1 MSMLRLGGAVGLS
14 VFGFGA
20 ATAAALHALSGS
32 PAQLTTVSAAP
43 ELSAKEAK
51 RRLDTDLAS
60 RGFDMGPVIA
70 CFDPA
75 SPPTQEWQDR
85 LNELYMAFDPRYN
98 AGTRWS
104 GAVGSPR
111 ALTWSFAPD
120 GLSIP
125 SGIGEAAANNNIFA
139 TMDARFAARG
149 GRATWVTQFVNSFSR
164 WQALSGISYTRI
176 TVGGNDWDDGAAWGT
191 AGSAGLRG
199 DIRISMKPIDGASGV
214 LAYNSFPSS
223 GDMVLDSGDGT
234 NFSSTTNTYRFLRNT
249 VMHEHGHGLGFSHV
263 CSLDTG
269 QLMEPFLSTSFDG
282 PQDDEI
288 RAVQRQYGDL
298 FEPDNTAAEANDI
311 GTINVGPQVT
321 FGDVPTPA
329 VTFGSLLSID
339 ANGELDWFRFS
350 VTRPTI
356 MTIRVDPIG
365 RTYDDSDQAGD
376 GSCPTTAT
384 NTNSLAIADLN
395 FDLYASNGATVIA
408 TANSAAIGASEI
420 LTDVLVPISAAGT
433 FNYVRVSEGNAP
445 TQSQLYKLR
454 FTAISQPTMT
464 ASDGTSASAVNLSWT
479 AIPSATSYT
488 VLRNS
493 VDNLATASPIATG
506 LTTTTFSDTSAV
518 PGTTYFYYVQCAQGT
533 GPLVL
538 MAPVDSG
545 FRDNPLT
552 PPGAFTITSPA
563 SGETNVSLTTTITW
577 TSSAGAASYSVTIDD
592 NADFASPV
600 LSQAGIT
607 ATSLPV
613 AAGILAPCTDYFL
626 RVRAV
631 NAAGNYDNIRNFKSF
646 SPADFNA
653 DGFVDFFD
661 FDDFTSCFE
670 SSNCP
675 PGRSPDFNNDGFV
688 DFFDFDDYVIA
699 FGNGC

>member
-20 ATAAALHALSGS
+20 VTAAALHALSGS
-32 PAQLTTVSAAP
+32 SAQLTNVSAAP
-43 ELSAKEAK
+43 ELSATEAK
-51 RRLDTDLAS
+51 RRVDADLAS

-98 AGTRWS
+98 VGSRWS
-104 GAVGSPR
+104 GAIGSPR

-125 SGIGEAAANNNIFA
+125 SGIGEGAANNTLFA

-149 GRATWVTQFVNSFSR
+149 GRATWVTQFVNSFAR
-164 WQALSGISYTRI
+164 WQALSGVSYTRI

-191 AGSAGLRG
+191 AGSATLRG
-199 DIRISMKPIDGASGV
+199 DVRISMKPIDGLNGV
-214 LAYNSFPSS
+214 LAYNSFPSN

-234 NFSSTTNTYRFLRNT
+234 SFANTTNTYRFLRNT

-263 CSLDTG
+263 CSVNSG
-269 QLMEPFLSTSFDG
+269 QLMEPLLATSFDG
-282 PQDDEI
+282 PQHDEI
-288 RAVQRQYGDL
+288 RGVQRQYGDP
-298 FEPDNTAAEANDI
+298 FEPDNTFAEANDI

-321 FGDVPTPA
+321 IGDVPAPA
-329 VTFGSLLSID
+329 VTNGSLLSID

-365 RTYDDSDQAGD
+365 QTYDDSNQAGD
-376 GSCPTTAT
+376 GSCPATASNIDSLTT
-384 NTNSLAIADLN
+384 ADLN
-395 FDLYASNGATVIA
+395 VDLIASNGTTVIA
-408 TANSAAIGASEI
+408 TANTALAGASEI
-420 LTDVLVPISAAGT
+420 LTTVLVPTSAAGT
-433 FNYVRVSEGNAP
+433 FNFVRVGETGAP
-445 TQSQLYKLR
+445 AASQLYKLR
-454 FTAISQPTMT
+454 LTAISQPTMT
-464 ASDGTSASAVNLSWT
+464 ASDGTSASAVDLSWT
-479 AIPSATSYT
+479 AITNATSYT

-493 VDNLATASPIATG
+493 VDNLATAAPIASG
-506 LTTTTFSDTSAV
+506 LTTTTYSDTTAV
-518 PGTTYFYYVQCAQGT
+518 PGTTYFYYVQCAQGA

-545 FRDNPLT
+545 FRDQPLT
-552 PPGAFTITSPA
+552 PPGPFIITSPT
-563 SGETNVSLTTTITW
+563 SGEINVSLTPTITW
-577 TSSAGAASYSVTIDD
+577 TTSSGADSYSVTIDD

-600 LSQAGIT
+600 LSQSGIT
-607 ATSLPV
+607 ATSLAV
-613 AAGILAPCTDYFL
+613 SAGVLAPCTDYFL

-631 NAAGNYDNIRNFKSF
+631 NAAGDYANIRGFRSF
-646 SPADFNA
+646 SPA
-653 DGFVDFFD
+653 
-661 FDDFTSCFE
+661 
-670 SSNCP
+670 
-675 PGRSPDFNNDGFV
+675 DFNNDGFV
-688 DFFDFDDYVIA
+688 DFFDFDDFTACFESGNCPPGRSPDFNNDSFVDFFDFDDYVLA